1 MVVAESATAQG
12 KAASGERTGT
22 TDAASMGAAVDAGLA
37 MLRTTAAALRP
48 VCLGVFASLGLVLLS
63 AGSPDAAAQVVAD
76 PNAPANQRPTVL
88 NAGNGVPV
96 VNIQTPSAA
105 GVSRNTYKQFDVN
118 GNGVILNN
126 SRTDVQTQLGGFV
139 QGNPWLA
146 TGSARVILNEVNS
159 SNPSQLRGY
168 IEVGGQKAE
177 VIIANPAGVAI
188 DGAGFINA
196 SRVTITTGN
205 TQVNGG
211 SLEGYLVQR
220 GQVSINGKGLDTSTA
235 GYTAILARAVQVNGG
250 IWAKELNVTTG
261 ANQISASEG
270 GAAAVT
276 SAPGSVAGQ
285 GAAPLYALDVSALG
299 GMYAGKILLIGT
311 ESGVGVSNAGTIGAS
326 AGQVQL
332 SSEGLLTNSGTINST
347 SNLTLDATGGI
358 SNSGTVYAA
367 TNTSLASQSN
377 ISNSGL
383 IAAAGDTTVQ
393 ASGTLA
399 QINNSASGVMA
410 AGLAADGK
418 LDTTGNLTINAQG
431 TAQLAGRSMAGNS
444 VNVTGAV
451 LDLSTGQLS
460 ANSLTLTGR
469 TGDINAT
476 GAALSS
482 QTTLQASTTQT
493 LRTDG
498 ATVAAD
504 QLKLTAKNLSNAGGQ
519 IIQTG
524 VSDTTIALAGS
535 MDNSQGRIATNS
547 ANLTLSANSL
557 NNTDG
562 KVEHAGSGTLA
573 VNAASL
579 SGARGTIT
587 TANTLTITSADLNN
601 DNAHIEAKA
610 LTVNAGK
617 LSNQKGDILQTGTGA
632 ASITATA
639 ALNNAQGAIISNG
652 DLNVAANSLNNQG
665 GAVQA
670 TGTSGLKMDVTNKL
684 DNSAAGTL
692 NAGGQA
698 ALTAGSLSN
707 DSGRITAGTSLVAMV
722 AGSASN
728 QAGLMAATQTLSL
741 NAASLDNTRG
751 TLASVQSNA
760 SVTTTGS
767 TVNNSGRIE
776 AAQAVTLVNTGLS
789 NTTATGTPTATNA
802 GSISGNSLNI
812 NTQGQ
817 TLNNTSGT
825 LAATSS
831 AILNTGTLN
840 NNKGAVQ
847 SGGTLEID
855 THGQTLT
862 NTAAAAYTDGGPGKA
877 GGISAQG
884 AVTLRTGTL
893 NNAAGFIG
901 ANGALTATTGQLSN
915 AAAGE
920 IISTKTIVL
929 TTTGLGNQSGK
940 ISGSD
945 NVTLNAGT
953 GSINNTGGLLASNAA
968 LSLSAASVVNTDTI
982 SLDALKPKG
991 MEAASV
997 AINATS
1003 IDNQRGS
1010 VRADQ
1015 STTLTSAGSI
1025 NNSGGTLSAGG
1036 TVVLQ
1041 DTSANKTLTI
1051 TNTAGNVLADQ
1062 QVTIS
1067 ATSLTGDGTV
1077 QSTNNLAINLTSN
1090 FANSGQVKA
1099 GNNATITTTAD
1110 LTNSGKL
1117 QAGNVLAVN
1126 AANIHNT
1133 ATGDIAG
1140 GTTRLTAVNTLTNR
1154 GVIDGSVTALR
1165 ATTVNNLG
1173 TGSIY
1178 GDDISIAATTL
1189 NNDAENGKGA
1199 AIAARNSLHIGAAN
1213 VLNREGSLMFSAG
1226 DMAIGGSIDAN
1237 GRAQGYASNIINA
1250 SATIDVLGDLDIKT
1264 ANLLNTNLHFST
1276 TTKTTSQA
1284 SGIKLLYGGVE
1295 YSEDQVGTNFG
1306 PLSKIDED
1314 APEWRVLAPSAE
1326 FPASQ
1331 FPMNVQSWA
1340 YPLTISLG
1348 INNVSQVPY
1357 KIALSGYPSNHII
1370 WSKFGIAP
1378 PSPAPVYAG
1387 VLRCDINGNNCVASD
1402 PASYNL
1408 YRTAYNAWLVTANQ
1422 ANAKLAQKAQAYN
1435 DSIDGRLLRDWTTVE
1450 YTETTV
1456 TPEVATTKPAV
1467 MTVGG
1472 NLSGVFTQSAT
1483 NDKSQIIVGGNNLL
1497 SGLQISNLPPVL
1509 DKVAIRDNFYT
1520 YSEFEA
1526 DNCSG
1531 FNFGCDDNRKYTHS
1545 TTRTEVR
1552 TPVPLE
1558 IYKVKYNQVPAHT
1571 GTDPARSLLAGIN
1584 AASAVGGKPVQ
1595 VSTTPATPVAAAV
1608 PPVQTVPSDFPGRV
1622 IRTTTPN
1629 LTLPNNALFTI
1640 TTSPTSAYLVETD
1653 PRFANYRQWLG
1664 SDYLLNA
1671 LSIDPNTV
1679 QKRLGDGFYEQK
1691 LIREQIA
1698 LLTGRRFTGDFSDDT
1713 TQYMAL
1719 MNSGATYAKQ
1729 HNLRPGVALSDQQ
1742 MAQLTSDIVW
1752 LVEQTVTLPNG
1763 TTTRALVPQV
1773 YIASVRAGDI
1783 DGTGTLI
1790 SGKNVQ
1796 LDFTGDVNNAGTLYG
1811 RKVINI
1817 NANNV
1822 NNLGGRIQGQTVNV
1836 DAKQDINNIGGQI
1849 IASQR
1854 LQAVA
1859 GRDINVTT
1867 TTKTSTSTGTNGTNA
1882 SSTSIDRIA
1891 GLYVT
1896 GEGESLGVNPDGSPI
1911 KPSLFIK
1918 AERDINLTAG
1928 IIQSQGSATLVAKQD
1943 INLKTVETSS
1953 TQNIN
1958 FDNNN
1963 YIKLGQTQDV
1973 GSTISANGAVTLYAE
1988 RDITAKAAS
1997 IASQT
2002 DTTALI
2008 AKRDITLTTGVAT
2021 SSYDEGHQS
2030 TQKGFLS
2037 KTTTTTRETRD
2048 SSTSIGSAVEGKDV
2062 LLQAGNNIRVTG
2074 SSVASD
2080 TGTSL
2085 VAGNNLIVEAAQ
2097 NTTSSTSS
2105 RDEKKTGLMIGGS
2118 IGNPTLNLG
2127 MKEGSTRTQNTTT
2140 QSGSSITSANGNT
2153 SLIAQEGVLAVIASN
2168 VGAAA
2173 DKQLSLQG
2181 AQVVL
2186 SGALNSNQS
2195 TSEQTKKSTNLHAGI
2210 VKPSEGAL
2218 SRGTAKGNSTSTSL
2232 AATTLSGGNISIKA
2246 TGTPG
2251 KDKDGNENLSGI
2263 SLAGVKLNTKGELA
2277 LDAGQGNLAFNII
2290 ETTQSTSLETTQRDI
2305 AYQKAQGA
2313 GSTEGSAQYNQL
2325 NYGKLSIKAGSVTV
2339 QTGTSATGKGKV
2351 DSSVGQSAPATPTQ
2365 LKDLATKPGMAW
2377 VNDVAAQSAELA
2389 KTNPAAALHV
2399 QNVQLAHDQWDYK
2412 QQGLTKEGAAI
2423 VTLVVAYFTAGAAS
2437 GAGSA
2442 LATGVGATG
2451 TTAAA
2456 VVAGATTAALSSLAA
2471 QASVSFINNGGNL
2484 GAVLNELGSKD
2495 SVKGLLTA
2503 MVTAGALN
2511 GLSSAMG
2518 GVTAT
2523 GGTPW
2528 SQINATSPFVD
2539 QLQKNL
2545 VNQLTSN
2552 VLQTALTGGNSQ
2564 DYEKGLQTSL
2574 LTAFISTGAAQ
2585 GANAIGDMQANGSL
2599 NALTH
2604 KLAHAIAGCAAGAAT
2619 ASVGGGSAG
2628 NGCGSGAIGAVIG
2641 ELTAQAVGGS
2651 SRSNTDTINLAR
2663 LLGGVAGALTGGDV
2677 NLAATAGG
2685 NAAENNYL
2693 NHTDAARL
2701 ASLKDKQ
2708 RVGKCDTRCDKEI
2721 KALQVKDSTSNRAL
2735 AACEGVNSSA
2745 CDSVRQEVRKAAA
2758 DYIRQGFGD
2767 PLTELNPTYS
2777 REKSETLQLADATMT
2792 GQNQGTVEGLYN
2804 GVKDGVV
2811 GTASLLSDLF
2821 ASAFGNTQAQLDL
2834 NAKGQGMYNFLKDP
2848 DNWPQ
2853 LLGAMSA
2860 QEREQLALAYERGD
2874 GHKIGEIG
2882 AAALLNIPMAGPL
2895 GVIKKID
2902 TVTDVARVGDLPK
2915 GVSGVVGTAG
2925 DSLAV
2930 VMVVHLHKYLMRVS
2944 RPAAQ
2949 ILMYLTMPQPTSIVA

>member
-1 MVVAESATAQG
+1 MNKHLHRIVFNQNRGQMMVVAESATAQG

-22 TDAASMGAAVDAGLA
+22 TDAAGMGAAVDAGLA

-250 IWAKELNVTTG
+250 IWAKELNITTG

-270 GAAAVT
+270 SAAAVT

-311 ESGVGVSNAGTIGAS
+311 ESGVGVSNAGTIGAG

-358 SNSGTVYAA
+358 RNSGTVYAA
-367 TNTSLASQSN
+367 TNTSLTSQGS

-418 LDTTGNLTINAQG
+418 LGTTGNLTINAQG

-444 VNVTGAV
+444 VNVTGAA
-451 LDLSTGQLS
+451 LDLSAGQLS
-460 ANSLTLTGR
+460 ANSLILAAR

-504 QLKLTAKNLSNAGGQ
+504 QLKLTAKNLSNVGGQ

-547 ANLTLSANSL
+547 ANLTLSANNL

-579 SGARGTIT
+579 SGARGTVT
-587 TANTLTITSADLNN
+587 TANILTITSADLNN

-639 ALNNAQGAIISNG
+639 ALNNAQVAIISNG

-692 NAGGQA
+692 SAGGQA

-767 TVNNSGRIE
+767 TVNDSGRIE

-789 NTTATGTPTATNA
+789 NTIAIGTPTATNA

-840 NNKGAVQ
+840 NDKGAVQ

-884 AVTLRTGTL
+884 TVTLRTGTL

-901 ANGALTATTGQLSN
+901 ANGALTATTGQLNN

-1025 NNSGGTLSAGG
+1025 NNSAGTLSAGG

-1041 DTSANKTLTI
+1041 DTSANKTLAI

-1062 QVTIS
+1062 QVTIN
-1067 ATSLTGDGTV
+1067 AASLTGDGTV

-1117 QAGNVLAVN
+1117 QAGNMLAVN

-1237 GRAQGYASNIINA
+1237 GRAQGYASNITNA

-1331 FPMNVQSWA
+1331 FPMDVQSWA

-1348 INNVSQVPY
+1348 INNVSRVPY

-1387 VLRCDINGNNCVASD
+1387 VLRCDINGNNCIASD

-1435 DSIDGRLLRDWTTVE
+1435 DSIDGRLLRDWTTVQ

-1483 NDKSQIIVGGNNLL
+1483 NDKSQIIAGGNNLL

-1520 YSEFEA
+1520 YSEFEE
-1526 DNCSG
+1526 DDCG
-1531 FNFGCDDNRKYTHS
+1531 IGLGGVCDDNRKYTPS

-1558 IYKVKYNQVPAHT
+1558 IYKVEYNVPPAHT
-1571 GTDPARSLLAGIN
+1571 DTDPKRSLLAGIN
-1584 AASAVGGKPVQ
+1584 AASAVGGKPLQ
-1595 VSTTPATPVAAAV
+1595 VNTTPATPVAAVV
-1608 PPVQTVPSDFPGRV
+1608 PPIQTVPSDFPGRV

-1671 LSIDPNTV
+1671 LSIDPTTV

-1698 LLTGRRFTGDFSDDT
+1698 LLTGRRFTGDFTDDT

-1719 MNSGATYAKQ
+1719 MNSGATYAKT
-1729 HNLRPGVALSDQQ
+1729 HKLRPGVA
-1742 MAQLTSDIVW
+1742 
-1752 LVEQTVTLPNG
+1752 
-1763 TTTRALVPQV
+1763 
-1773 YIASVRAGDI
+1773 
-1783 DGTGTLI
+1783 
-1790 SGKNVQ
+1790 
-1796 LDFTGDVNNAGTLYG
+1796 
-1811 RKVINI
+1811 
-1817 NANNV
+1817 
-1822 NNLGGRIQGQTVNV
+1822 
-1836 DAKQDINNIGGQI
+1836 
-1849 IASQR
+1849 
-1854 LQAVA
+1854 
-1859 GRDINVTT
+1859 
-1867 TTKTSTSTGTNGTNA
+1867 
-1882 SSTSIDRIA
+1882 
-1891 GLYVT
+1891 
-1896 GEGESLGVNPDGSPI
+1896 
-1911 KPSLFIK
+1911 
-1918 AERDINLTAG
+1918 
-1928 IIQSQGSATLVAKQD
+1928 
-1943 INLKTVETSS
+1943 
-1953 TQNIN
+1953 
-1958 FDNNN
+1958 
-1963 YIKLGQTQDV
+1963 
-1973 GSTISANGAVTLYAE
+1973 
-1988 RDITAKAAS
+1988 
-1997 IASQT
+1997 
-2002 DTTALI
+2002 
-2008 AKRDITLTTGVAT
+2008 
-2021 SSYDEGHQS
+2021 
-2030 TQKGFLS
+2030 
-2037 KTTTTTRETRD
+2037 
-2048 SSTSIGSAVEGKDV
+2048 
-2062 LLQAGNNIRVTG
+2062 
-2074 SSVASD
+2074 
-2080 TGTSL
+2080 
-2085 VAGNNLIVEAAQ
+2085 
-2097 NTTSSTSS
+2097 
-2105 RDEKKTGLMIGGS
+2105 
-2118 IGNPTLNLG
+2118 
-2127 MKEGSTRTQNTTT
+2127 
-2140 QSGSSITSANGNT
+2140 
-2153 SLIAQEGVLAVIASN
+2153 
-2168 VGAAA
+2168 
-2173 DKQLSLQG
+2173 
-2181 AQVVL
+2181 
-2186 SGALNSNQS
+2186 
-2195 TSEQTKKSTNLHAGI
+2195 
-2210 VKPSEGAL
+2210 
-2218 SRGTAKGNSTSTSL
+2218 
-2232 AATTLSGGNISIKA
+2232 
-2246 TGTPG
+2246 
-2251 KDKDGNENLSGI
+2251 
-2263 SLAGVKLNTKGELA
+2263 
-2277 LDAGQGNLAFNII
+2277 
-2290 ETTQSTSLETTQRDI
+2290 
-2305 AYQKAQGA
+2305 
-2313 GSTEGSAQYNQL
+2313 
-2325 NYGKLSIKAGSVTV
+2325 
-2339 QTGTSATGKGKV
+2339 
-2351 DSSVGQSAPATPTQ
+2351 
-2365 LKDLATKPGMAW
+2365 
-2377 VNDVAAQSAELA
+2377 
-2389 KTNPAAALHV
+2389 
-2399 QNVQLAHDQWDYK
+2399 
-2412 QQGLTKEGAAI
+2412 
-2423 VTLVVAYFTAGAAS
+2423 
-2437 GAGSA
+2437 
-2442 LATGVGATG
+2442 
-2451 TTAAA
+2451 
-2456 VVAGATTAALSSLAA
+2456 LAA

-2552 VLQTALTGGNSQ
+2552 VLQTALTGGNSS

-2599 NALTH
+2599 NALP
-2604 KLAHAIAGCAAGAAT
+2604 KGPK
-2619 ASVGGGSAG
+2619 
-2628 NGCGSGAIGAVIG
+2628 
-2641 ELTAQAVGGS
+2641 AVGANQTGAK
-2651 SRSNTDTINLAR
+2651 TPTIPADIDAKAFAE
-2663 LLGGVAGALTGGDV
+2663 VYSKAP
-2677 NLAATAGG
+2677 AAK
-2685 NAAENNYL
+2685 AEI
-2693 NHTDAARL
+2693 D
-2701 ASLKDKQ
+2701 
-2708 RVGKCDTRCDKEI
+2708 
-2721 KALQVKDSTSNRAL
+2721 
-2735 AACEGVNSSA
+2735 
-2745 CDSVRQEVRKAAA
+2745 
-2758 DYIRQGFGD
+2758 
-2767 PLTELNPTYS
+2767 
-2777 REKSETLQLADATMT
+2777 QLADAITKDIG
-2792 GQNQGTVEGLYN
+2792 GQVAKAPIKSEIRAIEKISSDYSGDVSQI
-2804 GVKDGVV
+2804 KDLAKNANR
-2811 GTASLLSDLF
+2811 TF
-2821 ASAFGNTQAQLDL
+2821 A
-2834 NAKGQGMYNFLKDP
+2834 M
-2848 DNWPQ
+2848 
-2853 LLGAMSA
+2853 
-2860 QEREQLALAYERGD
+2860 LALINIERWG
-2874 GHKIGEIG
+2874 K
-2882 AAALLNIPMAGPL
+2882 PL
-2895 GVIKKID
+2895 E
-2902 TVTDVARVGDLPK
+2902 A
-2915 GVSGVVGTAG
+2915 
-2925 DSLAV
+2925 
-2930 VMVVHLHKYLMRVS
+2930 
-2944 RPAAQ
+2944 
-2949 ILMYLTMPQPTSIVA
+2949 